1 MYVFQILYNSP
12 ESVPGD
18 YRSTELYKACV
29 SAGLIPSA
37 ETSDKDPPLVLPDF
51 AAASDPEKAQIE
63 AGLSQELSIRI
74 EGMWCVACSWL
85 IEQLLRKMD
94 GVLSANIFFF
104 SDIARIKYMP
114 HCVQPEAIVKNIS
127 RLGYK
132 AFEIEPSDME
142 PSSGSGQARDLVV
155 RLGVSAILSMNIMMI
170 SFALWAGFFE
180 EIGKEGSSYFSYTL
194 WLIATPVVFYGGW
207 PILRRAFLDIRA
219 LSPTMDALIAIGV
232 VSTYSYSV
240 MAMLR
245 GSPHVYFDTASM
257 LITLVLLGRFIEI
270 RTKEK
275 ISGAITTLL
284 NAASGKVRIVRDGRE
299 TWTPS
304 EKVSTGDLFLVF
316 PGERVPVDGRIFSG
330 TAVLD
335 ESIITGES
343 RPVKKG
349 PGVDVSAGS
358 LLLDGEVKFEAARPG
373 SENSL
378 RQIIAL
384 IEEALST
391 RNRFEVF
398 ADRAM
403 RVLVPAVLSLS
414 ALIAVYLLASSVPP
428 GEAFLRA
435 LTVLVITCPC
445 ALGIATPLARV
456 AEIARARASGVII
469 RNPAALEHA
478 GHLDVM
484 IFDKTGT
491 ITEGSYILRQTV
503 TLDANPD
510 EALRRVASAE
520 VKSDHF
526 LAREIV
532 KAARR
537 KSVELEETLSFEPLE
552 GLGIVAVTLSGE
564 VIAGSRGLML
574 NYGLEFEDGLKDRAH
589 DFEAAGST
597 VVFFAWK
604 GSVRGFFVFG
614 DRLRDNAP
622 ETISRLRAD
631 GISVWIVSGD
641 SEETTRAIA
650 LQAGADNYA
659 GQKDPQDKARMIKD
673 LQAQGKRVAMVGD
686 GINDAAAL
694 ACSDLG
700 ITLGAGANLIREC
713 SDAAIPGDDIEK
725 ILGLLRLARFSLKI
739 IKENLFFSFLYNVL
753 GIPIAAAGILNPL
766 IAAFAM
772 FASSVTVICNTSR
785 ISRFSPDRIPGIRRL
800 GNE

>member
-12 ESVPGD
+12 EGVPGD

-29 SAGLIPSA
+29 SAGLIPSEEA
-37 ETSDKDPPLVLPDF
+37 YDKNLPPPRPDF
-51 AAASDPEKAQIE
+51 AAATTPEMAQIE
-63 AGLSQELSIRI
+63 EGLSQEISFRI

-114 HCVQPEAIVKNIS
+114 HRVQPEAIMKSVS

-132 AFEIEPSDME
+132 ASEIEST
-142 PSSGSGQARDLVV
+142 SGSGQTGNLAV

-180 EIGKEGSSYFSYTL
+180 EIGQEGASYFSYTL

-207 PILRRAFLDIRA
+207 PIFRKAFLDIRQMT
-219 LSPTMDALIAIGV
+219 PTMDVLIAIGV
-232 VSTYSYSV
+232 ISTYSYSIV
-240 MAMLR
+240 AMLR
-245 GSPHVYFDTASM
+245 GSLQVYFDTASM

-270 RTKEK
+270 RAKEK
-275 ISGAITTLL
+275 ISKTITTLFH
-284 NAASGKVRIVRDGRE
+284 AASGKVRILRDGRE
-299 TWTPS
+299 VWTPPY
-304 EKVSTGDLFLVF
+304 KVYTGDLFLVF
-316 PGERVPVDGRIFSG
+316 PGERMPVDGRVFSG
-330 TAVLD
+330 QAVLD

-343 RPVKKG
+343 RPVKKE

-358 LLLDGEVKFEAARPG
+358 LLLDGEVKFEAACPG

-378 RQIIAL
+378 SQTIAL

-391 RNRFEVF
+391 KNRLEVF

-403 RVLVPAVLSLS
+403 RVLVPAVLALS
-414 ALIAVYLLASSVPP
+414 ASIAIYYLLVASVPP

-456 AEIARARASGVII
+456 AEIAKARASGVII

-478 GHLDVM
+478 SHLDVM

-491 ITEGSYILRQTV
+491 ITEGSYVLRQTV
-503 TLDANPD
+503 TLDTNPE

-520 VKSDHF
+520 IKSDHF

-532 KAARR
+532 KAARQ
-537 KSVELEETLSFEPLE
+537 KSAELQETLSFEPLE
-552 GLGIVAVTLSGE
+552 GLGIVALTRTGE
-564 VIAGSRGLML
+564 VIAGSRRLML
-574 NYGLEFEDGLKDRAH
+574 NYGQEFEDGLEDRAH

-597 VVFFAWK
+597 VVFFAWD

-622 ETISRLRAD
+622 ETISRLRAK

-641 SEETTRAIA
+641 SEETTRAVA
-650 LQAGADNYA
+650 LQAGADNFA
-659 GQKDPQDKARMIKD
+659 GQKLPKDKAGIVKD

-713 SDAAIPGDDIEK
+713 SDAAILGDDIEK
-725 ILGLLRLARFSLKI
+725 IPGLLKLARFSLKVI
-739 IKENLFFSFLYNVL
+739 RQNLFFSFLYNVL

-766 IAAFAM
+766 IAAVAM
-772 FASSVTVICNTSR
+772 FASSVTVILNTLR
-785 ISRFSPDRIPGIRRL
+785 ISRL
-800 GNE
+800 KA